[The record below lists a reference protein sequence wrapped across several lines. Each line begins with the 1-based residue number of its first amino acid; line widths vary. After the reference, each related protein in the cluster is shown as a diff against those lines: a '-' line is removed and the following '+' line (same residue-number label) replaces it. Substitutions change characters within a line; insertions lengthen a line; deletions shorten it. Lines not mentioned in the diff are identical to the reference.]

1 MHNTFHLKP
10 SRAAIYLGTAHIL
23 ALAGVI
29 AAVMY
34 IYQGGYILAWSI
46 SLLVALMILM
56 VLSIP
61 RDVVLTEQHV
71 EIRCLSE
78 RTVLH
83 YTDIAHVACVSR
95 KRLSTCLPLVASCGF
110 FGFYGI
116 YFDLRNMERVW
127 LYCSQWDNFVE
138 ITTRQGRRYYVAT
151 NEATHLAAL
160 LAQHITP
167 HDITEN
173 I

>member
-1 MHNTFHLKP
+1 MEKVYKYKLGRRVPYTSVLYILLFVALGVLL
-10 SRAAIYLGTAHIL
+10 AFIYEGGYISAWFIML
-23 ALAGVI
+23 I
-29 AAVMY
+29 AAVF
-34 IYQGGYILAWSI
+34 A
-46 SLLVALMILM
+46 LM